1 MHKSKNILLVIF
13 CLYYTIGT
21 GQIKIDSINQVLI
34 KKNEYFTLER
44 EIIHLHTNKTTY
56 ITNEEIW
63 FKAYIQD
70 HRTHKPFAIT
80 KNLYITL
87 YNDLGEKIA
96 HKLYLVNNG
105 FADGN
110 FTIPKTLSTGDYV
123 LMASTAHQENFTED
137 QRYYQQIKIKNLS
150 QQPAEKTENEIKK
163 SYDIQ
168 VLPEGGNLLEG
179 VLNICGIKVINQKGL
194 GVKKVVSELFEQ
206 GSDMPIST
214 FNLNK
219 FGMGKFTFTPLPNK
233 NYYIVSNIDD
243 TRIKTQIPKPQSK
256 GVLLQCSLHPIKPML
271 IVELKTNEATLS
283 SIKEKQFHI
292 LIHQYQKTKG
302 LTASF
307 KENTTAIK
315 LAIPL
320 KDLPFGTNT
329 ISLFDH
335 NNNPIA
341 ERLIFNDFHDKI
353 IASENIKTTI
363 KEDSIVTSF
372 NIKSKN
378 LLVENASVSVSI
390 LPVETISNT
399 NHRSIINSTYLQ
411 PFINSYIENPA
422 YYFQNVTK
430 RKKYDLDI
438 LLLTQ
443 GWSKYN
449 WNNIFRD
456 NIAYTTE
463 HEQGMTLK
471 GAINRIMSEKNNLLI
486 TSPENEFTDLLLPE
500 NGKPLRNFE
509 YRNLFLKDST
519 NLQFVVND
527 KNSKASDARVKANII
542 TFQPIDNNQRAKQL
556 ADKAFSAGSVNDI
569 ISNIDSINRTRL
581 FKTDEKLEEVLII
594 GNKRIKRKTASGRI
608 LPKVYQ
614 QYLDKEVKAS
624 LKNLKNYLVTKSFVL
639 KTNRFGQITIW
650 RRLNGNLIPFQ
661 LFVNEQPVQN
671 ITSLLGIKLDIV
683 DDIFIVEKDI
693 VTPNSIQL
701 YTSQKNYLNNNDKP
715 LDLFLVTNGFQSKK
729 TFYIPKYQSYD
740 NLFFNQYG
748 ILGWIPTIKKNKN
761 NEYEFSFLNTLSKE
775 AKIFI
780 EGIDQNGNL
789 ISEAKIIQ
797 IPSNL

>member
-1 MHKSKNILLVIF
+1 M
-13 CLYYTIGT
+13 YYTIGT

-96 HKLYLVNNG
+96 HKLFLVNYG

-390 LPVETISNT
+390 LPVETISNS
-399 NHRSIINSTYLQ
+399 NHKSIINSTYLQ

-519 NLQFVVND
+519 SLQFLINDNKNKPTNSNIKARITSFIPPEFSEKVSAINKSYFFDEKQKTNTNTDMAKEQLFQSAEQLDEVLLFAKKTPKRKSNTGAVISGRHKSYLDDGERKAQVHLRRYLTTRGFAIVPDVGLFPFKVIKKTNNDTVSFKFFVNGIQTTPFIGKLNGINLENVEEIFIITND
-527 KNSKASDARVKANII
+527 LAHENSISVYGANI
-542 TFQPIDNNQRAKQL
+542 
-556 ADKAFSAGSVNDI
+556 
-569 ISNIDSINRTRL
+569 
-581 FKTDEKLEEVLII
+581 
-594 GNKRIKRKTASGRI
+594 
-608 LPKVYQ
+608 
-614 QYLDKEVKAS
+614 
-624 LKNLKNYLVTKSFVL
+624 
-639 KTNRFGQITIW
+639 
-650 RRLNGNLIPFQ
+650 
-661 LFVNEQPVQN
+661 
-671 ITSLLGIKLDIV
+671 
-683 DDIFIVEKDI
+683 
-693 VTPNSIQL
+693 NSIPTEQHVSKI
-701 YTSQKNYLNNNDKP
+701 T
-715 LDLFLVTNGFQSKK
+715 VINGFQSKK
-729 TFYIPKYQSYD
+729 AFYTPKYKSYD
-740 NLFFNQYG
+740 SLFFKQYG
-748 ILGWIPTIKKNKN
+748 VLGWIPNTKKNKN
-761 NEYEFSFLNTLSKE
+761 NEYEFSFLNTLNKE
-775 AKIFI
+775 VKIFI

-789 ISEAKIIQ
+789 ISEVKIIQ
-797 IPSNL
+797 IPNTL